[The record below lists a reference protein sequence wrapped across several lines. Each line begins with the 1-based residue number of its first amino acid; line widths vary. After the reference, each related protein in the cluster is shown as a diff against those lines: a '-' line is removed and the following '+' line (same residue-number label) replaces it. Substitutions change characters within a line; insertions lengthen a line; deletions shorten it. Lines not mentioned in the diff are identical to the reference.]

1 MVNFHNPWGPRGKA
15 CHHPCPE
22 WWRRSTQENAD
33 GPRSPMPYGDGRD
46 VTCRSMPEL
55 RYLDGNGGSV
65 PTSQLALIADP
76 LPDETQ
82 CVLHYGMGHGSAFQ
96 MSRAYSAMV
105 RSLENFPELATFRM
119 ALRAH
124 SPGFAYNAPAAS
136 CDRQYEVRSAK
147 CM

>member
-1 MVNFHNPWGPRGKA
+1 MQQQAGTAVFGRK
-15 CHHPCPE
+15 
-22 WWRRSTQENAD
+22 RRKHSHLGTGAHSR
-33 GPRSPMPYGDGRD
+33 PATRR
-46 VTCRSMPEL
+46 
-55 RYLDGNGGSV
+55 
-65 PTSQLALIADP
+65 
-76 LPDETQ
+76 TQ

-136 CDRQYEVRSAK
+136 CARQYEVRSAR